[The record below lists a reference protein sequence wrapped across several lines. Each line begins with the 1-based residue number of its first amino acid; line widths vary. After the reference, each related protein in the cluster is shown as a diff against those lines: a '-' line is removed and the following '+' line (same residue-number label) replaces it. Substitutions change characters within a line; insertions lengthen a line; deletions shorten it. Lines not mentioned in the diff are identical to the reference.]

1 MKRFFLIILI
11 IITAAVIREA
21 IDINLS
27 SAPEYEDKAA
37 WKENSERRSNEKRA
51 AYSSY
56 DAHIITPH
64 KIIVKTYKFPD
75 IPKGIGRIDWA
86 DDENLIY
93 FEDDK
98 SIPRSFISV
107 NLKTRQKKKI
117 AQNMTINYCFDSSS
131 GNIAFYDRGVTKP
144 DGEVMVS
151 IVQYGKLGTDL
162 TYVPRTS
169 KNFET
174 ARVQEIDCKFYL
186 GYPQPDIFVLR
197 TGDGFVSKENEK
209 FFLNMADGTSR
220 ELNLSENAA
229 PFFRYAGFAD
239 TYYTTR
245 LLPDKRTEVTLFDHK
260 LQPLSKMTYAA
271 GPWWFD
277 INPNVN
283 PAIGILTKAGLL
295 IFGEHPKIPY
305 KHTLFLAKENAAIV
319 EITSE
324 IDRKNEISL
333 SPDGCKIAWAQHE
346 DEKFSSINVFELCR
360 SSGSP

>member
-1 MKRFFLIILI
+1 M
-11 IITAAVIREA
+11 AREA
-21 IDINLS
+21 IDINLN
-27 SAPEYEDKAA
+27 SAPEYEDKSA
-37 WKENSERRSNEKRA
+37 WKENSETRLNEKRA

-56 DAHIITPH
+56 DTHIITLH
-64 KIIVKTYKFPD
+64 KSIFKTYKFPD
-75 IPKGIGRIDWA
+75 IPKGVGRIAWA
-86 DDENLIY
+86 DDENLAY
-93 FEDDK
+93 FEDDN

-107 NLKTRQKKKI
+107 NLKTRQKKKL
-117 AQNMTINYCFDSSS
+117 AQNMTTNYCFDSSS
-131 GNIAFYDRGVTKP
+131 GNIAFYDRGVAKP

-209 FFLNMADGTSR
+209 FLLNMADGTSR
-220 ELNLSENAA
+220 ELSLSENTA
-229 PFFRYAGFAD
+229 PFFRYAGFFD
-239 TYYTTR
+239 SYYTTR
-245 LLPDKRTEVTLFDHK
+245 LLPDKQTEVTLFDHK
-260 LQPLSKMTYAA
+260 LQPLSKMTYPA

-277 INPNVN
+277 INSNLD

-295 IFGEHPKIPY
+295 IFGEQPKIPY
-305 KHTLFLAKENAAIV
+305 QDTLFLAKENARVV

-333 SPDGCKIAWAQHE
+333 SPDGCKIAWAKHE
-346 DEKFSSINVFELCR
+346 DEKISSINVFELCR
-360 SSGSP
+360 SSESP